1 MSDRPEPVRS
11 EEALARLPG
20 LAVDAIAHTLR
31 TAERVLPDV
40 RALPPELARLGAV
53 FVTLER
59 DRDLLGCIGTLSED
73 EPIGVVAARC
83 GINAAFDDPRLPPI
97 TAADYAAMDVEVSVL
112 SPLERLPVDSYGE
125 LADRL
130 LPGIDGVLV
139 ERKNHRATFLPAVWA
154 KVEDP
159 LKFLDALWH
168 KAALVPGQWDRHVR
182 IWTYTTIEVVDRGPR
197 AF

>member
-1 MSDRPEPVRS
+1 VTHSFESSRS

-40 RALPPELARLGAV
+40 RALLPELARPGAA

-59 DRDLLGCIGTLSED
+59 EHDLLGCIGTLSED
-73 EPIGVVAARC
+73 EPIGLVAARC
-83 GINAAFDDPRLPPI
+83 GLNAAFDDPRLPPI

-112 SPLERLPVDSYGE
+112 SPLEPFPVDSYRE
-125 LADRL
+125 LAAGLR
-130 LPGIDGVLV
+130 PGVDGVVV
-139 ERKNHRATFLPAVWA
+139 ERRNHRATFLPTVWA
-154 KVEDP
+154 KVDDP
-159 LKFLDALWH
+159 AQFLDALWH

-182 IWTYTTIEVVDRGPR
+182 VWTYTTVEVVDHGPR
-197 AF
+197 QL